1 MRLYRLLLRLYP
13 ASFRLEYGEE
23 LCRLFADRR
32 RSVSGPLSVPV
43 IWLEEVLDLLRSAL
57 RAHGDILRQDL
68 VYAARAIRRAPGFAL
83 TAVLVTALGIGATT
97 AVFSVTD
104 QVLIRPLPYR
114 EAHRLV
120 KLWERQPRLTRLE
133 ASPPNYRDWQR
144 LGTSFE
150 AMAAYNRRSLNLVG
164 LGEPQ
169 RVDCAV
175 VTSNLLPLLGV
186 RPLMGRL
193 FTPDEDRKGA
203 PGTVLLSYG
212 VWQGLFGGDE
222 DALGRTVRLDDE
234 PYTVIGVLPREF
246 PFPTRKTQLWMPIRL
261 ATEDFTD
268 RDDNYLEVVARLKD
282 GVSLDG
288 ARAEMAVIAQRLERE
303 YPQENAQTGVT
314 VSTLRDEASRQ
325 SRLLLAALS
334 GASICVLLIACANLA
349 SLLLAR
355 ALARRGELT
364 VRAALGAGRE
374 RLARQLVT
382 ESLVLAVMGGVLG
395 VLLAALAVPLLA
407 VLAPTYLPV
416 GEATALDRRVLGF
429 AALVTGLTGLG
440 FGVFPALRLGRDTDI
455 GGLREGAR
463 GGLGGPRERLRA
475 ALVGAEVTAA
485 VVLLISCGLLI
496 RALWRVQATD
506 PGFRTEGVLAV
517 QTPVSMPKYASTT
530 RRVGLYSE
538 VLSGVRA
545 LPGVDGAAYISFLP
559 MVMGGGIWPVQVE
572 GAPRESSGQRA
583 ASLRFVTPDFFRTMG
598 IPLRAGRDVRESD
611 TADAPFV
618 AVVSESFGRRYW
630 PGQDPLGRRFNFGLA
645 DRIVV
650 GVVGDIRVR
659 GLERES
665 EPQVYL
671 AYKQV
676 PDGSIWFYVPKEL
689 VIRSTSDAAPLAA
702 AVRRIVR
709 KADPELPI
717 GGVRTLQE
725 VVDADT
731 APRQTQLR
739 LLGAFAALALLLAGI
754 GIHGLL
760 SFAVSQRRPEFGLRR
775 ALGARSGDIL
785 RMVLMEGIV
794 LAAAGSALGVFLANA
809 AGHAMEALLAGVPPG
824 DTLTLLAAATVALLM
839 TVSGSLVPAIRAVRV
854 DPTTALRVE

>member
-1 MRLYRLLLRLYP
+1 
-13 ASFRLEYGEE
+13 
-23 LCRLFADRR
+23 
-32 RSVSGPLSVPV
+32 
-43 IWLEEVLDLLRSAL
+43 
-57 RAHGDILRQDL
+57 
-68 VYAARAIRRAPGFAL
+68 
-83 TAVLVTALGIGATT
+83 
-97 AVFSVTD
+97 
-104 QVLIRPLPYR
+104 
-114 EAHRLV
+114 
-120 KLWERQPRLTRLE
+120 
-133 ASPPNYRDWQR
+133 
-144 LGTSFE
+144 
-150 AMAAYNRRSLNLVG
+150 
-164 LGEPQ
+164 
-169 RVDCAV
+169 
-175 VTSNLLPLLGV
+175 
-186 RPLMGRL
+186 
-193 FTPDEDRKGA
+193 
-203 PGTVLLSYG
+203 
-212 VWQGLFGGDE
+212 
-222 DALGRTVRLDDE
+222 
-234 PYTVIGVLPREF
+234 
-246 PFPTRKTQLWMPIRL
+246 
-261 ATEDFTD
+261 
-268 RDDNYLEVVARLKD
+268 
-282 GVSLDG
+282 
-288 ARAEMAVIAQRLERE
+288 MAVIAQRLERE

-325 SRLLLAALS
+325 SRLLLAALC

-785 RMVLMEGIV
+785 RMVLREGIV